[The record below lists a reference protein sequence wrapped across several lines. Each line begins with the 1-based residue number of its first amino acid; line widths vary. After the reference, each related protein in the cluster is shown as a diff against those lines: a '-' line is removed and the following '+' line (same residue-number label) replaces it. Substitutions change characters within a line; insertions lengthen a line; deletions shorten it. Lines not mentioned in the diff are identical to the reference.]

1 MGGRE
6 KLLKFALAGGV
17 GRGDGSEIKAVN
29 LINHHH
35 LLLQNYYY
43 YYICLWHWTG
53 EGVKKADLESFWH
66 PKTIFFSWLLH
77 TYTAAGILLLA
88 LLLLLLPQVDMKT
101 RRWNHSLGVI
111 VRVRGMRGKI
121 VEIGGDVLRCLWLWT
136 LRGLWKWRSSSS
148 LQGWANIIWWI

>member
-1 MGGRE
+1 M
-6 KLLKFALAGGV
+6 LNSALAGGV

-66 PKTIFFSWLLH
+66 AKTIFFSWLLH

-88 LLLLLLPQVDMKT
+88 LLLLLLPQVDLKT
-101 RRWNHSLGVI
+101 RRRGVGI
-111 VRVRGMRGKI
+111 TLSGLLCGSGDAGRI

-136 LRGLWKWRSSSS
+136 LRGLCKWRSSSS
-148 LQGWANIIWWI
+148 LSGWANRIWWI